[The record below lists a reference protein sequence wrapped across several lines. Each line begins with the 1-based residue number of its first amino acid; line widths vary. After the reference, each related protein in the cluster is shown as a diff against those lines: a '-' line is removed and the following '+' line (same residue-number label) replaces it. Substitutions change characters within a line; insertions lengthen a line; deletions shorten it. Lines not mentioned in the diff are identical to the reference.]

1 MTGPVTRARTAVT
14 VVPGAQA
21 ASPCVRLGILCTEAV
36 VVTRKP
42 DTNEASMPDSDARPN
57 RVRRVVVMGA
67 AGRDFHD
74 FLVALRDDA
83 LVEVVAFTATQIPGI
98 DRRRFPAELAGPR
111 YPDGIPIVPESEL
124 PQIVRENEVDEVL
137 FAYSDVSHADLMH
150 KASLVLSLGA
160 DFRLLGPTATMVR
173 STKPVISVCA
183 VRTGVGK
190 SGISRRVFERLRDK
204 GIKAVDIRHPMPYRD
219 LNAMR
224 VERYASVADLDRLGV
239 TVEER
244 EEYEQL
250 VNVGAVVFAGVDYS
264 AILREAEKE
273 ADVIVWDGGNNDW
286 PFYVS
291 DLEIV
296 ALDPHRPGHE
306 RAYYPGEVNF
316 LRADVLVI
324 NKVNTAEHS
333 AVDDLVAAA
342 AAYNPAATVV
352 LTASEITADDAAALA
367 GKRVLA
373 VEDGPTVTHGGM
385 LYGAAALAARAAGA
399 AELVNAEPYAAGSL
413 CGTFASYPH
422 MESVLPA
429 MGYSARQL
437 LDLEA
442 TINATPCDVVAIGT
456 PIDLGRLID
465 IKHPVVRVTYRVT
478 DVSTP
483 TLDDIVDDFCARH
496 GIVS

>member
-1 MTGPVTRARTAVT
+1 MSEISTDTG
-14 VVPGAQA
+14 
-21 ASPCVRLGILCTEAV
+21 
-36 VVTRKP
+36 
-42 DTNEASMPDSDARPN
+42 
-57 RVRRVVVMGA
+57 RVRKVVIMGA

-74 FLVALRDDA
+74 FLVVLRDDPS
-83 LVEVVAFTATQIPGI
+83 VRVIAFTATQIPGI
-98 DRRRFPAELAGPR
+98 DSRRFPAEMAGPS
-111 YPDGIPIVPESEL
+111 YPDGIPIVAESEL
-124 PQIVRENEVDEVL
+124 PALVRENAVEEVV
-137 FAYSDVSHADLMH
+137 FAYSDVAHVDLMH

-160 DFRLLGPTATMVR
+160 DFRLLGPAATMVR

-190 SGISRRVFERLRDK
+190 SGISRRIFERLRDR
-204 GIKAVDIRHPMPYRD
+204 GVKAVDIRHPMPYRD

-250 VNVGAVVFAGVDYS
+250 VEVGAIVFAGVDYT

-286 PFYVS
+286 PFYLS

-324 NKVNTAEHS
+324 NKVNTALQS
-333 AVDDLVAAA
+333 NVDDLVAAA
-342 AAYNPAATVV
+342 AAFNPSAKLVM
-352 LTASEITADDAAALA
+352 TASEITAADPQALA

-399 AELVNAEPYAAGSL
+399 AELVDARPYAVGSL
-413 CGTFASYPH
+413 ADTYAKYPH
-422 MESVLPA
+422 MDAVLPA
-429 MGYSARQL
+429 MGYSAGQL
-437 LDLEA
+437 ADLEA

-456 PIDLGRLID
+456 PIDLGRLIE
-465 IKHPVVRVTYRVT
+465 IRHPSVRVTYRVT
-478 DVSTP
+478 DTSTP
-483 TLDDIVDDFCARH
+483 TLDDVVDEFCARH
-496 GIVS
+496 GIGA